1 MANTFN
7 PSSAM
12 NTMMMSNH
20 IMGHFNKIVH
30 SNNSVYETLTDT
42 SFISQT
48 SIMLIQIL
56 FVSIFSAFSTHITE
70 NFSFCKRYIKMYN
83 GTKESYFADYKNGYV
98 QIINNKT
105 GNVVY
110 STKVK

>member
-70 NFSFCKRYIKMYN
+70 NFSFCKRFF
-83 GTKESYFADYKNGYV
+83 SKN
-98 QIINNKT
+98 
-105 GNVVY
+105 
-110 STKVK
+110 